1 MHHHIVLLEDDE
13 CDAELIERELRNDGI
28 AAIINVAPSR
38 QRLKTL
44 LSHSKVDLVLSD
56 SAVGDFT
63 ALDAVKMTKAMQPA
77 SGFIIVSNH
86 MDETRAEQARRMGA
100 IEWIRKSELSQ
111 LPPLVRMSLDATE
124 ANTRETAIAH
134 PLGGESTLGSRQVR
148 RLVQAIIDLSKARDL
163 PAVQRIVKTAAREIN
178 NADGA
183 TFVLREGNQCYYAD
197 EDAIAPLWKGQR
209 FPMTRCISG
218 WTMIHHKPAVV
229 PDITV
234 DERIP
239 QDAYRP
245 TFVKSLVMAP
255 IREDAPIGA
264 IGTYWATP
272 HEVTAD
278 DVELMQ
284 ALANSA
290 SVALENVALY
300 RQLEQRV
307 AERTQQLEETNESL
321 REFSYFVSHDLRSPI
336 RHIDAFAD
344 ILAEE
349 SAPLPPAGKHALDSI
364 KNAAARM
371 NVMLEGL
378 LKLAQ
383 LGTNAIEAVAVD
395 MRALA
400 NSVVPIALDQSMTP
414 VTLTVEDMPPC
425 HGNEVL
431 LGQVW
436 TNLLTNAVKFSAPR
450 SAPTVII
457 GSEQRKGETVYFVRD
472 NGVGFDS
479 SKANHLFTAFYRMHS
494 TSEFPGTG
502 VGLAIVHRIVTR
514 HGGRVWAESM
524 PEEGATFYFTVPS
537 PQQT

>member
-13 CDAELIERELRNDGI
+13 RDAELIQRELRNNGI
-28 AAIINVAPSR
+28 DAIVNVAPSR
-38 QRLKTL
+38 QHLENL
-44 LSHSKVDLVLSD
+44 LRTTKIDLVLSD

-63 ALDAVKMTKAMQPA
+63 ALDAMKMTGAMQPD
-77 SGFIIVSNH
+77 SGFIIVSSH
-86 MDETRAEQARRMGA
+86 MDETRAGQARRMGA

-111 LPPLVRMSLDATE
+111 LPSLVRMSLDASDARTGH
-124 ANTRETAIAH
+124 TAA
-134 PLGGESTLGSRQVR
+134 LLALSDAATLDSRR
-148 RLVQAIIDLSKARDL
+148 ALRLVQAVTDLSKARDIDT
-163 PAVQRIVKTAAREIN
+163 VQRIVRSAAREIN

-209 FPMTRCISG
+209 FPMTSCISG
-218 WTMIHHKPAVV
+218 WAMIHRKPVV
-229 PDITV
+229 IPDISK
-234 DERIP
+234 DARIP

-245 TFVKSLVMAP
+245 TFVKSMVMTP
-255 IREDAPIGA
+255 IRDDAPIGA
-264 IGTYWATP
+264 IGNYWATA
-272 HEVTAD
+272 HETTAD
-278 DVELMQ
+278 EVALIQ
-284 ALANSA
+284 ALANSTA
-290 SVALENVALY
+290 VALENIELY

-364 KNAAARM
+364 KSAAARM
-371 NVMLEGL
+371 NIMLEGL

-383 LGTNAIEAVAVD
+383 LGTNAVEPAVVD

-400 NSVVPIALDQSMTP
+400 NSVVPNVLDQSVTP
-414 VTLTVEDMPPC
+414 VTLTVEDMPAC
-425 HGNEVL
+425 NGNDVL

-436 TNLLTNAVKFSAPR
+436 TNLLTNAVKFSAKRP
-450 SAPTVII
+450 APTIII
-457 GSEQRKGETVYFVRD
+457 GSEQRNDETVYFVRD

-479 SKANHLFTAFYRMHS
+479 SKASHLFTAFYRMHS
-494 TSEFPGTG
+494 TNDFPGTG

-514 HGGRVWAESM
+514 HGGRVWAESK
-524 PEEGATFYFTVPS
+524 PDEGATFYFTIGL
-537 PQQT
+537 QA